1 MYEWARKCPKT
12 APNRTARRTIRR
24 TRPCEWGEFLDGEGG
39 VALSFKIWSEFLDG
53 EGGGTH
59 LSKFLGEFLDGEG
72 ERVLS
77 SKIWGDFLDGMRGGV
92 DFLVKFA
99 VVMELESGFIVDPEL
114 DGDIAGPELLHRSE
128 RGVAEIWRVQKFGQF
143 VVLKALKPEYR
154 EDPVYEALLKK
165 EFEIGYSL
173 NHPAVCRTWH
183 YRRHPQLGNCIEME
197 WVDGVTLS
205 ERFAAGN
212 SAGRGRSLGRFREGR
227 LDDALFRKI
236 ATELCDAV
244 GYLHSRQVI
253 HRDIKPSNILI
264 THNGDNVKLIDFG
277 LADSDDSAILKMPAG
292 TEAWLAPE
300 VRAGEKADVRTD
312 IWAVGRVLSEL
323 LRGGSLL
330 SRRYA
335 RVLSK
340 ACADRPEDRY
350 QHIAEFKQALLRARS
365 RAWMYIVPVL
375 VMVGIAIGGAIWV
388 RQGDKIPSASSMPR
402 NDSLGAPRNDSLGAP
417 RNDSLEGIRDDC
429 TAVIPGTS
437 ITKENTSAAKR
448 PRNDKEASQED
459 VEALFQQ
466 ATELFK

>member
-1 MYEWARKCPKT
+1 
-12 APNRTARRTIRR
+12 
-24 TRPCEWGEFLDGEGG
+24 
-39 VALSFKIWSEFLDG
+39 
-53 EGGGTH
+53 
-59 LSKFLGEFLDGEG
+59 
-72 ERVLS
+72 
-77 SKIWGDFLDGMRGGV
+77 
-92 DFLVKFA
+92 
-99 VVMELESGFIVDPEL
+99 MELESGFIVDPEL

-154 EDPVYEALLKK
+154 DDPVYEALLKK
-165 EFEIGYSL
+165 EFEIGYGL
-173 NHPAVCRTWH
+173 NHPSVCRTWH
-183 YRRHPQLGNCIEME
+183 FRRHPLLGNCIEME

-212 SAGRGRSLGRFREGR
+212 SAGSGRSLSRFREGR
-227 LDDALFRKI
+227 LDDVFFRKI

-323 LRGGSLL
+323 LRSGVLS

-335 RVLSK
+335 RVLRK

-350 QHIAEFKQALLRARS
+350 QHIAEFKQALLHARS
-365 RAWMYIVPVL
+365 RAWMYILAAL
-375 VMVGIAIGGAIWV
+375 VVAGIAIGGAVWM
-388 RQGDKIPSASSMPR
+388 RQGEETPSASSMPR
-402 NDSLGAPRNDSLGAP
+402 NDSLAATQ
-417 RNDSLEGIRDDC
+417 NDSLEASRDDS

-437 ITKENTSAAKR
+437 PSVSPGNLSGTAGDRSGQAPKKPASASK
-448 PRNDKEASQED
+448 DD
-459 VEALFQQ
+459 VDALFQQ
-466 ATELFK
+466 ATELFE